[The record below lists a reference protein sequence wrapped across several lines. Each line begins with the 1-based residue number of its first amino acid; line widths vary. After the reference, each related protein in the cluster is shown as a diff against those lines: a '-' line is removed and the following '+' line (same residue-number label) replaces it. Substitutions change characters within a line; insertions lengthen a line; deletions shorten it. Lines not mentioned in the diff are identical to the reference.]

1 MQPTSESLRQAI
13 EEQYRL
19 SIFADV
25 KMEIEVNGYY
35 DYELNFPESVDSTM
49 FTDDSVMRS
58 RRPFGG
64 LPKLIAGSGKVQST
78 EIDAED
84 IDGTLIYKK
93 SKVWYRTP
101 GVESKYKYFRTDDL
115 SANTDGEDGF
125 AFEQPQVFEATYD
138 ELIDLNKLVIGFEY
152 ANSLPV
158 FIRIELFQN
167 EEWQSIGEF
176 VPNDLGAVVV
186 FYDGFWTEQE
196 VVSNTFTSCGGI
208 RITVEEMDA
217 PSEAVELIQVSPRL
231 IFDLS
236 DRVVDYSLNR
246 LRDQVELD
254 KPLGVSSAST
264 SSLTLENTDGFFNN
278 ENEDSPLYGLI
289 DVNVKFI
296 IQDSIDVNGEFQKIP
311 QIIGY
316 ANSWDFDAQGQL
328 SVDLSDYSKF
338 FQSEKLD
345 NSFYQRQDIRF
356 VIADLV
362 ERAGIVEYEIRYA
375 PSDAFNR
382 IPYIFFDKELSIWQT
397 LQDVALA
404 EQAVFYFDES
414 GIFIWESRDY
424 LWQKNQVD
432 LELIGNIKDDKLPNI
447 VSYSY
452 SHQTV
457 ANVARV
463 FFTPTDLLKFGEE
476 LSNNFLWELDEET
489 VLISFPLISDVE
501 DESQYIEV
509 IEDVFITLPDEG
521 VLNVEAEFIRYSKER
536 PENFDGEDD
545 PQNVLYITERGVYNS
560 TKTEHYTG
568 TNEDYWKFETYG
580 WGRVVAAG
588 GEVDDIVDPVDG
600 REYRVHTFTDVGTSD
615 FVVTK
620 GGQVEY
626 LVVAGGGGGGSA
638 RFGSDSAGGGGAGGV
653 LTGVLTVGRGSL
665 TVAVGAGGAG
675 GLLSADA
682 GGVNGGNSVFGSV
695 TAIGGG
701 GGGGVSTGALVI
713 ADAKPGGSGG
723 GAFQNGVGGAGTEGQ
738 GFAGGVGFS
747 GPPPLSRGGG
757 GGGGATEQ
765 GGDSQFD
772 PAVVGG
778 KGGDGLVSTIT
789 GSSLTVGGGGGG
801 GARSGTAGAGGAGG
815 GGAGSIGGA
824 GFDATVNTGGGG
836 GGAGG
841 DGTTGGDGGA
851 GGSGIVIIRYPLL
864 GNVEAEGAGG
874 FSYIEKSKLTIDST
888 RRDRRSYA
896 QFISVSEQ
904 ESFDVY
910 GTQIRFPMSET
921 DNFEPTYNGDGIA
934 GIVFN
939 AKSNEFYP
947 YQGYYV
953 ELVSSEYAK
962 SSDENKREVR
972 ILKISEP
979 LADPVLLAG
988 YFDADIDLDIDEV
1001 QEIFGAELLVF
1012 PGKDYKIE
1020 IILDR
1025 GKVLVES
1032 IERNKLTINVVVNG
1046 TRIFSY
1052 TDVESDENPVYTE
1065 GSWGVYARGN
1075 TEVNFEYVFAV
1086 DRKGDAARLSRS
1098 QIAIRDV
1105 ITGGFND
1112 NVLEEFLREHNALRN
1127 EFFFDDFG
1135 AFAREV
1141 REFDVNH
1148 DIAPAVSTNLFVSND
1163 TETYLVYYRRNQ
1175 FSSDFAIGNRTRGP
1189 VVLSGDDV
1197 RKELSATMAVYGV
1210 PIEDKEQD
1218 EEEFRDDKSV
1228 WRRGESEVSVESR
1241 WIQTKAQA
1249 RRIGEWI
1256 VERWGRGVE
1265 FVSIETTVDPR
1276 LQLGDVVSIDMPE
1289 NDLYGDTNRFHVIS
1303 IDKSVGSTPS
1313 QNMLLRRVEF

>member
-1 MQPTSESLRQAI
+1 MQPTSESLRQVI

-19 SIFADV
+19 DIFADV

-49 FTDDSVMRS
+49 FTDESVMRS
-58 RRPFGG
+58 RRPLGG

-78 EIDAED
+78 EIEAED
-84 IDGTLIYKK
+84 IDETLIYKK
-93 SKVWYRTP
+93 SKIWYRTP
-101 GVESKYKYFRTDDL
+101 GVESKYKYFRTKAL
-115 SANTDGEDGF
+115 TGTADGEDGF
-125 AFEQPQVFEATYD
+125 VFEDPQVFEATYD
-138 ELIDLNKLVIGFEY
+138 RLINLNKLVIGFEY
-152 ANSLPV
+152 ANALPV

-167 EEWQSIGEF
+167 DQWQSIGDF
-176 VPNDLGAVVV
+176 SPNDLGAVMV
-186 FYDGFWTEQE
+186 FYDGSWTDQE

-208 RITVEEMDA
+208 KVTVEELDT
-217 PSEAVELIQVSPRL
+217 PSEAVELIQISPRL

-254 KPLGVSSAST
+254 KPIGVSSAST
-264 SSLTLENTDGFFNN
+264 ASLTLENTDGFFNN
-278 ENEDSPLYGLI
+278 ENEESPLYELI

-296 IQDSIDVNGEFQKIP
+296 IQDSIDVNGEFQVIP
-311 QIIGY
+311 HIMGY

-328 SVDLSDYSKF
+328 TVDLSDYSKF

-345 NSFYQRQDIRF
+345 NSFYQKQDVRF

-362 ERAGIVEYEIRYA
+362 ERAGIVNYEIRYA
-375 PSDAFNR
+375 KSDAFNR
-382 IPYIFFDKELSIWQT
+382 IPYIFFDRELSIWQT
-397 LQDVALA
+397 IQDVAIA

-414 GIFIWESRDY
+414 GTFIWESRDY
-424 LWQKNQVD
+424 LWQNNQPD
-432 LELIGNIKDDKLPNI
+432 LELIGSIKEDQLPNI

-463 FFTPTDLLKFGEE
+463 FFTPADLLKFGEE

-489 VLISFPLISDVE
+489 VLISFPLILDVE

-509 IEDVFITLPDEG
+509 TEDVFITLPDEG

-568 TNEDYWKFETYG
+568 TNEDYWKFETY
-580 WGRVVAAG
+580 WR
-588 GEVDDIVDPVDG
+588 
-600 REYRVHTFTDVGTSD
+600 GTRPSD
-615 FVVTK
+615 FS
-620 GGQVEY
+620 GED
-626 LVVAGGGGGGSA
+626 
-638 RFGSDSAGGGGAGGV
+638 F
-653 LTGVLTVGRGSL
+653 
-665 TVAVGAGGAG
+665 
-675 GLLSADA
+675 LSQEP
-682 GGVNGGNSVFGSV
+682 VFE
-695 TAIGGG
+695 
-701 GGGGVSTGALVI
+701 
-713 ADAKPGGSGG
+713 
-723 GAFQNGVGGAGTEGQ
+723 N
-738 GFAGGVGFS
+738 
-747 GPPPLSRGGG
+747 
-757 GGGGATEQ
+757 
-765 GGDSQFD
+765 
-772 PAVVGG
+772 
-778 KGGDGLVSTIT
+778 
-789 GSSLTVGGGGGG
+789 
-801 GARSGTAGAGGAGG
+801 
-815 GGAGSIGGA
+815 
-824 GFDATVNTGGGG
+824 
-836 GGAGG
+836 
-841 DGTTGGDGGA
+841 
-851 GGSGIVIIRYPLL
+851 
-864 GNVEAEGAGG
+864 EGAGG
-874 FSYIEKSKLTIDST
+874 FPDVNKSQLILRST
-888 RRDRRSYA
+888 RAQSESYA
-896 QFISVSEQ
+896 QYISKSEQ
-904 ESFDVY
+904 KNFDVY
-910 GTQIRFPMSET
+910 GCSLQFPLSFAP
-921 DNFEPTYNGDGIA
+921 DFSPFYDGDGIA

-939 AKSNEFYP
+939 TKSDDNFP

-953 ELVSSEYAK
+953 ELVSSEYAAQA
-962 SSDENKREVR
+962 ENAQREVR
-972 ILKISEP
+972 ILKRIEGES
-979 LADPVLLAG
+979 DPVLLAG
-988 YFDADIDLDIDEV
+988 FFDSDLELSVDEV
-1001 QEIFGAELLVF
+1001 QEIFGTNLLVF

-1163 TETYLVYYRRNQ
+1163 TETYLVYYRRDQ

-1197 RKELSATMAVYGV
+1197 KKELSATMAVYGV

-1228 WRRGESEVSVESR
+1228 WRRGEAEVAVESR
-1241 WIQTKAQA
+1241 WIQTRAQA

-1265 FVSIETTVDPR
+1265 FVSIETTIDSR

-1289 NDLYGDTNRFHVIS
+1289 NDLYGDTNRFHVVS
-1303 IDKSVGSTPS
+1303 IDKTVGTSPS